1 MRLGILKAV
10 GAAVL
15 WAGESWAVQMPAM
28 NHGRMLM
35 DTSGRVVM
43 GQNTDLLPA
52 GCRDISEDA
61 KITVHA
67 GHRYAKS
74 FPGTIFGY
82 SEHEWRVKPCARVT
96 VTLVNDD
103 QVRHQWMLH
112 GLPEDLSPMGMFY
125 LEVTGPG
132 EVTGTFIVPAE
143 DKTYLVHCDIAQHT
157 QKGMKAQL
165 VVGRGSGS
173 LPSIPGISDPRVKD
187 DYAAFGGQPPVR
199 VLAEGPQAKP
209 ALFSGMLVLGF
220 VAAVLGAPYLFNWM
234 GARFFGMKGRDLSG
248 YLFNRLTDLICL
260 VVRALASVF
269 RLFGLMKKATLSIQS
284 IGSKTH

>member
-1 MRLGILKAV
+1 MRPGILRV
-10 GAAVL
+10 VAAVWL
-15 WAGESWAVQMPAM
+15 MAVEIWAAEMPVM
-28 NHGRMLM
+28 NHSRMLM
-35 DTSGRVVM
+35 DTNGRVVM
-43 GQNTDLLPA
+43 GQNTDRLPA
-52 GCRDISEDA
+52 GCSNISEDV

-67 GHRYAKS
+67 GHRFAKS

-112 GLPEDLSPMGMFY
+112 GLPEDLSPKGMFY

-132 EVTGTFIVPAE
+132 EVTGTFIVPVE
-143 DKTYLVHCDIAQHT
+143 NKTYLVHCDVAQHT

-165 VVGRGSGS
+165 VVGKGSGV
-173 LPSIPGISDPRVKD
+173 LPSIPGISDPVVKD
-187 DYAAFGGQPPVR
+187 DYAAFRVQPPAGVR
-199 VLAEGPQAKP
+199 AEEPQTKP

-220 VAAVLGAPYLFNWM
+220 VVAVLGAPYLFNWM
-234 GARFFGMKGRDLSG
+234 GERFFGMKGRDLSG

-260 VVRALASVF
+260 VVRAFTSVF
-269 RLFGLMKKATLSIQS
+269 RLGSMKKPA
-284 IGSKTH
+284 